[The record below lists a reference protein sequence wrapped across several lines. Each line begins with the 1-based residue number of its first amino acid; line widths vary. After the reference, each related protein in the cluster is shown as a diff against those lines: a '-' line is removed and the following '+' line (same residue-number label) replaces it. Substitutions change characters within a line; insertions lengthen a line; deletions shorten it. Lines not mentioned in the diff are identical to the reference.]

1 MFITFLS
8 STKQLYHI
16 TCNNARY
23 FFEKSCNYYA
33 ESSLSRYENGI
44 TESIKAEVLKG
55 ISEILG
61 LNLVEMYKLAGLLSE
76 KEDDVRILGLNKRE
90 KAQRQKFL
98 EDNAVFFFNDE
109 NVSEEDKDKL
119 MLALNNAYFRSK
131 EIKRDKKNKK

>member
-1 MFITFLS
+1 MEDKEKLRKIIRDTRLQKNIARDKIS
-8 STKQLYHI
+8 ELLKQKGI
-16 TCNNARY
+16 
-23 FFEKSCNYYA
+23 KYA

-109 NVSEEDKDKL
+109 NVSEEIMHILDQ
-119 MLALNNAYFRSK
+119 
-131 EIKRDKKNKK
+131 KK

>member
-1 MFITFLS
+1 MEDKEKLRKIIKDTRLQ
-8 STKQLYHI
+8 KNI
-16 TCNNARY
+16 ARDKIS
-23 FFEKSCNYYA
+23 ELLK
-33 ESSLSRYENGI
+33 
-44 TESIKAEVLKG
+44 LKG

-61 LNLVEMYKLAGLLSE
+61 LNVVEMYKLAGLLSE
-76 KEDDVRILGLNKRE
+76 KEDDVRILGLTKRE